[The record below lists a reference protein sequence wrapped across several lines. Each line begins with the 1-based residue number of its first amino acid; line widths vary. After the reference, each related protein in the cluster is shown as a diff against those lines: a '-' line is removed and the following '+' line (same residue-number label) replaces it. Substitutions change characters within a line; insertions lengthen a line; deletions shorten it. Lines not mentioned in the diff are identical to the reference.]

1 MAIFT
6 ALLLLAA
13 GLVVLT
19 AGARCLIYGASS
31 IALRIGISQL
41 VIGLTVVAFGTSA
54 PELAVSLRSV
64 YAGQPEIAIGNVVGS
79 SIFNILFILGLSAA
93 LRPLVVQQQL
103 IRFDT
108 PLMLI
113 VSLAVLVLSADG
125 RIERLN
131 GILMFTCLILYLFF
145 LIRSNKRQISD
156 VLKSETDK
164 AVQPSFFRTN
174 WRLLADLFSI
184 VLGLGMLVLGGQWC
198 LDASVS
204 LARGFGVS
212 ELVIGLTIVACGTSL
227 PEIATSV
234 VASMQN
240 KGDIALGNV
249 VGSNIFNLLFVLGLT
264 AIASPNGLE
273 VSPHAANIDMV
284 VMVVSAALCLPMMY
298 TGKLISRCEG
308 LLLFSGYLAYV
319 GFLYFGAT
327 GSF

>member
-1 MAIFT
+1 MDIST
-6 ALLLLAA
+6 ALLLLTA

-19 AGARCLIYGASS
+19 AGAQCLIYGASS
-31 IALRIGISQL
+31 IALRVGISQL

-54 PELAVSLRSV
+54 PELAVSLRSA
-64 YAGQPEIAIGNVVGS
+64 YAGQPEIAVGNAVGS

-93 LRPLVVQQQL
+93 IRPLVVQQQL

-113 VSLAVLVLSADG
+113 VSLAVLLLSADG
-125 RIERLN
+125 RIERFN
-131 GILMFTCLILYLFF
+131 GIVMFVCLILYLFF
-145 LIRSNKRQISD
+145 LIWKSKKQIS
-156 VLKSETDK
+156 LLSKSETDK
-164 AVQPSFFRTN
+164 PGRPYFSKTF

-184 VLGLGMLVLGGQWC
+184 ALGLGMLVLGGQWC

-234 VASMQN
+234 IASMQN

-273 VSPHAANIDMV
+273 VSPHAVKIDML
-284 VMVVSAALCLPMMY
+284 VMVGSAALCLPMMY
-298 TGKLISRCEG
+298 TGKLVSRCEG
-308 LLLFSGYLAYV
+308 LLLFSIYLAYV